1 MEQKI
6 RCRTCAAEYD
16 ASLVRCPFCGTAYAL
31 AEEKEYMGKLEE
43 VREEL
48 HQQTVKG
55 DKRIKKG
62 MSATVRVILAA
73 VVVAVLLLFGILWL
87 SGRSERSRSDQK
99 KEEFLQNQGITTQQE
114 VTDR

>member
-1 MEQKI
+1 
-6 RCRTCAAEYD
+6 
-16 ASLVRCPFCGTAYAL
+16 
-31 AEEKEYMGKLEE
+31 
-43 VREEL
+43 
-48 HQQTVKG
+48 
-55 DKRIKKG
+55 

-73 VVVAVLLLFGILWL
+73 VVVAALLLFGILWF